1 MARDTEE
8 KVNLSR
14 RRTLQQML
22 SLGAGLAVSADIPA
36 HPETTAPQAQT
47 AEPASGPPYR
57 RILIARDCHPAVSS
71 AAKILAGKLGIPES
85 NIKSV
90 SLAALPQKEEVALIA
105 SPGAAEQRQWLG
117 AEAKE
122 VRFDGYLIG
131 FKNGA
136 AMIWGNRPR
145 SLLYAAGDCLLWR
158 DTRAGVFR
166 REPSFE
172 LRVSHGSRGRT
183 IAEAVAAVGANLMQ
197 GDPAVAT
204 LQNSFP
210 NVFNL
215 LSRDDQER
223 LERSQSRMAER
234 SRAVLQECHNADVP
248 VYTSIY
254 GNNFERW
261 SPALYKAVLQ
271 AYPSTQGKP
280 EPHSWEK
287 APLCPS
293 DPMTWKIIG
302 AYLRELMER
311 SGADGFIAT
320 FWDQY
325 GMYCQNERCVR
336 DGLNKF
342 PNEVYLNVQH
352 LYDTVVRAMGKGLI
366 VRTWSSGCPH
376 WLGDQYVH
384 APGYGGFGGSGEE
397 LWGRVIRELPAEIML
412 QTKVYN
418 CDVEP
423 DPPFSPLIGAVKP
436 HTQIAEYQ
444 IIGQTTGRYYFP
456 ASSVNTTAWTMK
468 KAHGLIG
475 PTGGVALGYGAT
487 MQPEFSLLDDIVNGI
502 NLYAAREL
510 SWNVNASL
518 DEIWKNW
525 ATPIYGPKAAPHII
539 KALQLSEDAVN
550 LTFSVLGLGSSTNSN
565 FVSSIGR
572 KETLLRYTNRYFLP
586 EYAKYLEPTQENIAR
601 VIAEKETCMD
611 RISQMF
617 QELELAK
624 PHLTAAQSE
633 ELETR
638 FNWLK
643 EFAICR
649 KYHDI
654 SLWRYR
660 YLRYLATQLT
670 TEPEQMKYLAE
681 AYDQVSAHRKLLFQY
696 DPKLKFSCYDS
707 TLGELPRKP
716 GLGDPMPVMRQLY
729 DESRKL
735 AEQSVGPDY
744 LPAEWMRD

>member
-1 MARDTEE
+1 MARDAEE
-8 KVNLSR
+8 SINLSR
-14 RRTLQQML
+14 RRTLEKML
-22 SLGAGLAVSADIPA
+22 GIGAGLAMPADILA
-36 HPETTAPQAQT
+36 QPEAAAAQAPSAARGSDVHYQ
-47 AEPASGPPYR
+47 
-57 RILIARDCHPAVSS
+57 RILTVRDCHPAVTS
-71 AAKILAGKLGIPES
+71 AAKILAGKLGVSES

-90 SLAALPQKEEVALIA
+90 SPRALPQEHEVALITA
-105 SPGAAEQRQWLG
+105 PGAPEHLRWFG
-117 AEAKE
+117 DAKP
-122 VRFDGYLIG
+122 VLFDGYMIA

-136 AMIWGNRPR
+136 ALIFGNRPR
-145 SLLYAAGDCLLWR
+145 SLLYAAGDCPRWR
-158 DTRAGVFR
+158 DKGAGVFR
-166 REPSFE
+166 RQPSFA
-172 LRVSHGSRGRT
+172 LRVSHGSRGKS
-183 IAEAVAAVGANLMQ
+183 IAEVVAAVGANLMQ

-204 LQNSFP
+204 LKDSFP

-215 LSRDDQER
+215 LSREDQER
-223 LERSQSRMAER
+223 LERFQSMMAER
-234 SRAVLQECHNADVP
+234 SHAALQECRDADVP

-261 SPALYKAVLQ
+261 SPALYQAVIH

-280 EPHSWEK
+280 APHSWEK

-293 DPMTWKIIG
+293 DPMTWKIID
-302 AYLRELMER
+302 AYIRELMER
-311 SGADGFIAT
+311 SGADGFVAT

-325 GMYCQNERCVR
+325 GMFCQNERCVR

-342 PNEVYLNVQH
+342 PNEVYVNVQH
-352 LYDTVVRAMGKGLI
+352 LYDTVVGSMGKGLI

-376 WLGDQYVH
+376 WLGDEYVH
-384 APGYGGFGGSGEE
+384 APGYGGFGGSEE
-397 LWGRVIRELPAEIML
+397 QLWGRVIQELPADIML

-423 DPPFSPLIGAVKP
+423 NPPFSPLIGAVKP
-436 HTQIAEYQ
+436 HNQVAEYQ

-456 ASSVNTTAWTMK
+456 ASSVSYTAWTMK
-468 KAHGLIG
+468 KSQGLIG

-487 MQPEFSLLDDIVNGI
+487 MQPDFSLLDDIVNGI

-510 SWNVNASL
+510 SWNVEADL
-518 DEIWKNW
+518 DTLWKNW
-525 ATPIYGPKAAPHII
+525 AIPIYGPKAAPHII
-539 KALQLSEDAVN
+539 RALQLSEEAVN

-565 FVSSIGR
+565 FVGSIAR
-572 KETLLRYTNRYFLP
+572 KETLLRYTNRYDLP
-586 EYAKYLEPTQENIAR
+586 QYAKYLEPTKENIAL
-601 VIAEKETCMD
+601 VIAEKEKCMGG
-611 RISQMF
+611 IQQMF
-617 QELELAK
+617 QELEFAK
-624 PHLTAAQSE
+624 PYLTPAQGA

-638 FNWLK
+638 FNWFK

-681 AYDQVSAHRKLLFQY
+681 AYDQVAAHGKLLFRY
-696 DPKLKFSCYDS
+696 DPKLRLSCYE
-707 TLGELPRKP
+707 TVLGELPRKP
-716 GLGDPMPVMRQLY
+716 DLGDPMPVMKELY

-735 AEQSVGPDY
+735 VEQSVGPDY
-744 LPAEWMRD
+744 LPEEWRRG